1 MAHWIQ
7 TYSKRT
13 FRLDGPD
20 HRDVQLGDI
29 SHALASICRFNGHT
43 LWRDESRFPYSVAQH
58 SVLVSRIVERIT
70 DIQAER
76 YAGLNLPLLALL
88 HDAHEAYVGDMAT
101 PMKELLGDAWT
112 RIEERAEEAVRMH
125 FQLTV
130 RPSQL
135 PIVKEADRIALA
147 TEARDLL
154 AGGPIGWTCELP
166 EPDALHI
173 VPISASAARELF
185 LTRYWELDREFALT
199 GKRGA

>member
-20 HRDVQLGDI
+20 HRDVHLGDI
-29 SHALASICRFNGHT
+29 AQSLASLCRFNGHT
-43 LWRDESRFPYSVAQH
+43 VWSDSRCPYSVAQH

-70 DIQAER
+70 DVHAER
-76 YAGLNLPLLALL
+76 YEGLNLPLMALL

-101 PMKELLGDAWT
+101 PMKELLGDVWT
-112 RIEERAEEAVRMH
+112 RIETNAEEAVRIH
-125 FQLTV
+125 FQLPV
-130 RPSQL
+130 RPSSL

-166 EPDALHI
+166 DPAAERI
-173 VPISASAARELF
+173 VPVSASAARELF
-185 LTRYWELDREFALT
+185 LNRYWELDRVFATT
-199 GKRGA
+199 GKRGL